1 MNEQALRLLSTDQ
14 LLTQMIQLT
23 TEVIELHRQHADKQI
38 TDERLKEIQLIQ
50 RIIVERRASET
61 PIK

>member
-1 MNEQALRLLSTDQ
+1 MIEQALRLLSTDQ
-14 LLTQMIQLT
+14 LLTQMIRPT

-38 TDERLKEIQLIQ
+38 TDEKLKEIQLIQ

-61 PIK
+61 PLK